1 METFQAMDAGL
12 PLGSRGGLAKRVRGP
27 WDWTRGASP
36 GPTVLVAMIT
46 TVRPVI
52 ERIERRDR
60 DLGRQLRRSAASVVS
75 NLGEGN
81 RRMGGDRLQ
90 LWRVCTAGSAEEAK
104 VQLRIARAWGY
115 CAGAKLDDSDVAVD
129 RMCALLYRLTTPRP

>member
-1 METFQAMDAGL
+1 MKTFEAMDAAL
-12 PLGSRGGLAKRVRGP
+12 
-27 WDWTRGASP
+27 
-36 GPTVLVAMIT
+36 AMIT

-60 DLGRQLRRSAASVVS
+60 DLGRQLRRTTASVAS
-75 NLGEGN
+75 NLAEGN
-81 RRMGGDRLQ
+81 RRTGGDRLY
-90 LWRVCTAGSAEEAK
+90 LWKVGLGSAEEAK

-115 CAGAKLDDSDVAVD
+115 CAGAKLDESDAALD

>member
-1 METFQAMDAGL
+1 MKTFEAMDAGL
-12 PLGSRGGLAKRVRGP
+12 PFGSRGGLAKRVRGP

-36 GPTVLVAMIT
+36 GPTGLVAMIT

-52 ERIERRDR
+52 ERIERWDR

-81 RRMGGDRLQ
+81 RRMGGDRLH
-90 LWRVCTAGSAEEAK
+90 LWRVAAGSAEEAK
-104 VQLRIARAWGY
+104 LQLRIARAWGY
-115 CAGAKLDDSDVAVD
+115 VAGAKLDESDAAAD

>member
-1 METFQAMDAGL
+1 MKTFEAMDA
-12 PLGSRGGLAKRVRGP
+12 A
-27 WDWTRGASP
+27 
-36 GPTVLVAMIT
+36 VAMIT

-60 DLGRQLRRSAASVVS
+60 DLGRQLRRAAASVVS

-81 RRMGGDRLQ
+81 RRMGGDRIQ
-90 LWRVCTAGSAEEAK
+90 LWRVAAGSAEEAK
-104 VQLRIARAWGY
+104 LQLRIARAWGY
-115 CAGAKLDDSDVAVD
+115 VAGAKLDESDAAVD